1 MPLKLDYVV
10 RETGRNLRRN
20 LTLTVASV
28 LTVAVSLS
36 LLGVALLLQKGVAN
50 ATDRW
55 EDGVEFIIFLQP
67 ERSDAQ
73 QERVE
78 SLLIQQTPTLVD
90 RYRFVTQ
97 EEAYEEF
104 REDFFP
110 DTPEITELVT
120 PEILPPSYRVVPTE
134 LDAEQVEVLAARFE
148 GEPGVR
154 KVIRAT
160 EEIRKIER
168 ATDVVRWIVLGAGIV
183 LLGTGLLLILNT
195 IRMAMFARRRE
206 IEVMKL
212 VGATNWFI
220 LVPFMLEGT
229 VQGIIGAG
237 LGSASV
243 YGANQA
249 FDRWLASDN
258 VLNILQSFAVDSGE
272 VWGIAALLLI
282 IGAAVGAVG
291 SAIAAYRFLD
301 V

>member
-1 MPLKLDYVV
+1 MALKVDYVI

-20 LTLTVASV
+20 LTLTLASV

-36 LLGVALLLQKGVAN
+36 LLGVALLLQRGVAN

-67 ERSDAQ
+67 EITQAQ
-73 QERVE
+73 
-78 SLLIQQTPTLVD
+78 LDLIEDDLDQNAGVQSK
-90 RYRFVTQ
+90 RFVDQ
-97 EEAYEEF
+97 QEAYEEF
-104 REDFFP
+104 TQDFFP
-110 DTPEITELVT
+110 DQPEITDLVD
-120 PEILPPSYRVVPTE
+120 PSILPSSYRVVPQE
-134 LDAEQVEVLAARFE
+134 LDADAVEALSGEFE
-148 GEPGVR
+148 AKPGVK

-168 ATDVVRWIVLGAGIV
+168 ATDVVRWIVLGAGVV
-183 LLGTGLLLILNT
+183 LLMTGLLLILNT

-229 VQGIIGAG
+229 VQGIVGAG
-237 LGSASV
+237 LGTASV

-249 FDRWLASDN
+249 FEEWLASDE
-258 VLNILQSFAVDSGE
+258 VLNILKSFAVSSGD
-272 VWGIAALLLI
+272 VWGISLFLLA
-282 IGAAVGAVG
+282 IGAAVGAIG

>member
-1 MPLKLDYVV
+1 MAIKLDYVV

-67 ERSDAQ
+67 QINDAQ
-73 QERVE
+73 TSLIEGDLRASDEVE
-78 SLLIQQTPTLVD
+78 SI
-90 RYRFVTQ
+90 RFVDQ
-97 EEAYEEF
+97 AEAYREF
-104 REDFFP
+104 SEDFFE
-110 DTPEITELVT
+110 DTPELTSLV
-120 PEILPPSYRVVPTE
+120 EASDLPASFRVVPSE
-134 LDAEQVEVLAARFE
+134 LDADRVEVLAKSFE
-148 GEPGVR
+148 DKPGVR
-154 KVIRAT
+154 KVVRAT
-160 EEIRKIER
+160 EEIAKLES
-168 ATDVVRWIVLGAGIV
+168 ATNFVRLVVLIAGFV

-229 VQGIIGAG
+229 IAGIFGSMIGTG
-237 LGSASV
+237 SV
-243 YGANQA
+243 YFANRGFQ
-249 FDRWLASDN
+249 RWLSSDD
-258 VLNILQSFAVDSGE
+258 VLDLLKSFAVDSGE
-272 VWGIAALLLI
+272 VWGIGLLLLVL
-282 IGAAVGAVG
+282 GAAVGAIG